1 MTKKKIF
8 PRVLLAGMNSGC
20 GKTSITCGVLK
31 ALRDREIEIQSYKCG
46 PDYIDPML
54 HSHITGRACRNL
66 DPFFSTED
74 ELRQLMAKDS
84 GPADFSV
91 VEGVMGYYDG
101 IGVSCEKSTHTVSAA
116 TETPTILIVNA
127 KGMSHTMIP
136 LIKGMLTYRD
146 NPVCGVILNRCSKGL
161 YLMIKPEIERTLPVR
176 VVGYFP
182 NDDGVHIG
190 SRHLGLM
197 TAAEIRN
204 LDEVI
209 DRLGALAAE
218 CIDLDLLLELG
229 RRAGQLPEMP
239 RAGKITAGELSEATP
254 RAEQSMLPDTAGVTS
269 AGELPEAAP
278 CAGQTEPL
286 DTAGETQAGELPEA
300 KPCAGRTEPPDTA
313 GETQAGMLSGAAPQ
327 IAAPVRIAVA
337 WDKAFCFYYQENLDL
352 LRQAGAELVFFSPVE
367 DADLPEN
374 TGGVYLGGGYPETYR
389 RELSENLSMKTA
401 ICRAAENGMPVLAEC
416 GGFMYT
422 CENLIET
429 DGSALPMLGL
439 IPTDV
444 EMTKRLSMDFGYV
457 TMEALCDTPFFAEGD
472 RLRVHEFHYS
482 KAAQRGD
489 ICRMTKTTGRSW
501 TGMYVRKN
509 VLAGYPHL
517 YFHNC
522 PQVPERFVRL
532 AEEYRRR

>member
-31 ALRDREIEIQSYKCG
+31 ALCDRGIEIQSYKCG

-74 ELRQLMAKDS
+74 ELRQLMVKDS

-161 YLMIKPEIERTLPVR
+161 YQMIKPEIERTLPVR

-229 RRAGQLPEMP
+229 RRAGQLPAAP
-239 RAGKITAGELSEATP
+239 RAGQTT
-254 RAEQSMLPDTAGVTS
+254 
-269 AGELPEAAP
+269 AGELPEATP
-278 CAGQTEPL
+278 QT
-286 DTAGETQAGELPEA
+286 
-300 KPCAGRTEPPDTA
+300 
-313 GETQAGMLSGAAPQ
+313 
-327 IAAPVRIAVA
+327 AAPVRIAVA

-389 RELSENLSMKTA
+389 RELSENLSMKAA

-482 KAAQRGD
+482 KAAQRGE

-532 AEEYRRR
+532 AEEYRYSD

>member
-31 ALRDREIEIQSYKCG
+31 ALRDRGIEIQSYKCG

-66 DPFFSTED
+66 DPFFSTEV

-161 YLMIKPEIERTLPVR
+161 YQMIKPEIERTLPVR

-229 RRAGQLPEMP
+229 RRAGQLPEAP
-239 RAGKITAGELSEATP
+239 RAGETTPLDTAGET
-254 RAEQSMLPDTAGVTS
+254 T
-269 AGELPEAAP
+269 AGELPEAASR
-278 CAGQTEPL
+278 AGQTEPL
-286 DTAGETQAGELPEA
+286 DTARETH
-300 KPCAGRTEPPDTA
+300 
-313 GETQAGMLSGAAPQ
+313 AGMLSGAAPQ

-389 RELSENLSMKTA
+389 QELSENLSMKAA

-429 DGSALPMLGL
+429 DGNALPMLGL

-482 KAAQRGD
+482 KAAQRGE

-532 AEEYRRR
+532 AEEYGRR

>member
-31 ALRDREIEIQSYKCG
+31 ALCDRGIEIQSYKCG

-84 GPADFSV
+84 SPADFSV

-161 YLMIKPEIERTLPVR
+161 YQMIKPEIERTLPVR

-229 RRAGQLPEMP
+229 RRAGQLPEAP
-239 RAGKITAGELSEATP
+239 RAGKTEA
-254 RAEQSMLPDTAGVTS
+254 
-269 AGELPEAAP
+269 
-278 CAGQTEPL
+278 QT
-286 DTAGETQAGELPEA
+286 
-300 KPCAGRTEPPDTA
+300 
-313 GETQAGMLSGAAPQ
+313 
-327 IAAPVRIAVA
+327 AAPVRIAVA

-389 RELSENLSMKTA
+389 RELSENLSIKAA

-482 KAAQRGD
+482 KAAQRGE

-532 AEEYRRR
+532 AEEYRYSD

>member
-31 ALRDREIEIQSYKCG
+31 ALRDRGIEIQSYKCG

-66 DPFFSTED
+66 DPFFSTEV

-161 YLMIKPEIERTLPVR
+161 YQMIKPEIERTLPVR

-229 RRAGQLPEMP
+229 RRAGQLPEAP
-239 RAGKITAGELSEATP
+239 RAGETW
-254 RAEQSMLPDTAGVTS
+254 
-269 AGELPEAAP
+269 AGELPEATSR
-278 CAGQTEPL
+278 AGQT
-286 DTAGETQAGELPEA
+286 T
-300 KPCAGRTEPPDTA
+300 
-313 GETQAGMLSGAAPQ
+313 PQ
-327 IAAPVRIAVA
+327 TTAPVRIAVA

-352 LRQAGAELVFFSPVE
+352 LRQAGAELVFFSPVK

-389 RELSENLSMKTA
+389 QELSENLSMKAA